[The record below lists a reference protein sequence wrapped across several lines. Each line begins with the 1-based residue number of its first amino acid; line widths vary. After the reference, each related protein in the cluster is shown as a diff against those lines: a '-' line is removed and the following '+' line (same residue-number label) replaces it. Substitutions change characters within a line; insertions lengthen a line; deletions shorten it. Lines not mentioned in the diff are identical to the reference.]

1 MCPGS
6 DDETLDM
13 VLPLLQ
19 KAAAKSS
26 NGKPCVGRAGTGGA
40 GHYVKMIHNGIEH
53 GMMSAITEAWG
64 IMTKGLGMPQDEIG
78 DVFQSWNEKG
88 ELKGTFLIDIS
99 AAICRTKDPKTGER
113 ILDTVEDKV
122 VQDVTGEEGTG
133 VWSNLEAVAQHIPA
147 PTMTVAH
154 YLRLASS
161 DLRQRRKIQKTFGT
175 DFPPQKLEVSN
186 KQDFVEKLRL
196 ATYTACLAA
205 YVQGMLIIDRADKEK
220 HFNISYT
227 EVLQIWSGGC
237 IIQADYISEDLLHPI
252 YAARTSKGDTINPL
266 YEPAVAAEFK
276 KGFPALK
283 SVCLKGME
291 GDHVTPAMSAS
302 LEWLKI
308 VTSTD
313 LPTSF
318 YEAQLDYFGNHMFD
332 KKGEDPEGLPTEGK
346 YSYEW
351 KAA

>member
-1 MCPGS
+1 MCPAS

-19 KAAAKSS
+19 KVAAKSS
-26 NGKPCVGRAGTGGA
+26 NGKPCVGKAGTGGA

-64 IMTKGLGMPQDEIG
+64 IMTKGLGMDQDAIG
-78 DVFQSWNEKG
+78 DVFERWNKEG

-99 AAICRTKDPKTGER
+99 AQICRTKDPKTGER
-113 ILDTVEDKV
+113 VLDTVEDKV
-122 VQDVTGEEGTG
+122 VQDITGEEGTG
-133 VWSNLEAVAQHIPA
+133 VWSNMEAVAQHVPA

-154 YLRLASS
+154 YLRIASA
-161 DLRQRRKIQKTFGT
+161 DLRQRRTVNKIFGS
-175 DFPPQKLEVSN
+175 DFPPQKLDVSD
-186 KQDFVEKLRL
+186 KSAFLESLRL
-196 ATYTACLAA
+196 ATYTACLAS
-205 YVQGMLIIDRADKEK
+205 YVQGMIVIDRADKDK
-220 HFNISYT
+220 HFNINYND
-227 EVLQIWSGGC
+227 VLQIWSGGC
-237 IIQADYISEDLLHPI
+237 IIQADYISEQLLHPI
-252 YAARTSKGDTINPL
+252 YKDYASKETCNPL
-266 YEPAVAAEFK
+266 YESAVADEFK
-276 KGFPALK
+276 KGFKPLK
-283 SVCLKGME
+283 QVCLKAME
-291 GDHVTPAMSAS
+291 GDHVTPALSAS

-318 YEAQLDYFGNHMFD
+318 YEAQLDFFGNHMFD

-351 KAA
+351 KPA